1 MKTIKAIYYSM
12 KQSEA
17 RSYFNYWRDKAL
29 ACINNTEKWKACLDH
44 MMYWLYKMLDYNIAI
59 HKELES

>member
-1 MKTIKAIYYSM
+1 MKTLKAIYYSM

-17 RSYFNYWRDKAL
+17 RSYFDYWHDRAL
-29 ACINNTEKWKACLDH
+29 ACINNTEKCKACFDH
-44 MMYWLYKMLDYNIAI
+44 MMYWLYKMLDYNIAV